1 MAIMNT
7 IPEIHLSGPWEIH
20 MAKTQSLVDPDGGV
34 SFLKSP
40 SVGMVASQGS
50 PTIKR
55 NGL

>member
-1 MAIMNT
+1 MNT

-40 SVGMVASQGS
+40 SGGMVASQGS